1 MTSISLPD
9 RSCITP
15 ALSDMCAML
24 HPCLFRFMKF
34 NNNETFVLEEEGGM
48 VDPLPQ
54 ALSHYSF
61 HITDRR

>member
-1 MTSISLPD
+1 
-9 RSCITP
+9 
-15 ALSDMCAML
+15 MCAML